1 MANSGF
7 SNIDFGFRFGTQ
19 DQINRT
25 SIENGTFYI
34 DTENGNFYVDINS
47 RRIPLNDILFGYTEN
62 EIRSIPI
69 PDNKVYFSKDTYNI
83 LFFDNNELS
92 WRKVGGEYANYAR
105 SDQNGNVIDTT
116 YETKSNVASATSGL
130 QDQID
135 ALDQKV
141 DSINRFNVEF
151 YDSVENLP
159 EIGTKFVI
167 YFVPSTSDNG
177 DESDATDNVCVEFI
191 WIETG
196 ENEGYYEQIGL
207 ATVDL
212 GNYYTKEDSDDKFE
226 TKLDASSKEST
237 LSDNISSVA
246 GDLSSYKTTVSNTY
260 ETKSHASSTYETS
273 SHASSTY
280 ETKTDASSKESSLS
294 DSIGAVASDLS
305 DYKTEVANTYMTKES
320 AAQDTGSVS
329 AALELY
335 KTDVAN
341 TYETK
346 SHASSTYE
354 TSSHASST
362 YETKTDASSTY
373 ATKTGLSDSVAAIN
387 TSLSDYAKKSQSIAS
402 ISLSGTV
409 LTVTT
414 VSGSSST
421 IDITDA
427 IESAVNSAVKSAA
440 GITEETINGVKYDVM
455 DYGEE

>member
-177 DESDATDNVCVEFI
+177 DESDATNNVCVEFI

-196 ENEGYYEQIGL
+196 EDEGYYEQIGL

-212 GNYYTKEDSDDKFE
+212 GNYYTKEDSDDK
-226 TKLDASSKEST
+226 
-237 LSDNISSVA
+237 
-246 GDLSSYKTTVSNTY
+246 Y
-260 ETKSHASSTYETS
+260 ETKS
-273 SHASSTY
+273 
-280 ETKTDASSKESSLS
+280 DAISKESSLS
-294 DSIGAVASDLS
+294 DSINVVAGDLA
-305 DYKTEVANTYMTKES
+305 DYKTEVASTYMTKQS
-320 AAQDTGSVS
+320 AAEDTGSAS

-335 KTDVAN
+335 KDEVA
-341 TYETK
+341 
-346 SHASSTYE
+346 
-354 TSSHASST
+354 
-362 YETKTDASSTY
+362 DTY